1 MTVSP
6 RVGVADTLAATYR
19 DAFGDSEE
27 TVWFVRDKQGR
38 VSAMHFGSGRAW
50 DFVSPRVR

>member
-1 MTVSP
+1 
-6 RVGVADTLAATYR
+6 VADTLAATYR
-19 DAFGDSEE
+19 DAFGGSEE

-50 DFVSPRVR
+50 DFVSSRVK